1 MNPITLSAILFALGG
16 PAGKKGLSSLPTK
29 LPRLPKGPSYIDT
42 FKMEMLLDR
51 LHSMTDALDKV
62 NHLNQM
68 QRTGVGRRKTPSM
81 DQVQESLGA
90 VKGFLADGKTSHQVD
105 SISTALS
112 GAKQLTDMDELMKT
126 MGPILSMLKNSS
138 GK

>member
-1 MNPITLSAILFALGG
+1 
-16 PAGKKGLSSLPTK
+16 
-29 LPRLPKGPSYIDT
+29 
-42 FKMEMLLDR
+42 MELLLDR

-68 QRTGVGRRKTPSM
+68 QKTTVGKRKLPSM

-90 VKGFLADGKTSHQVD
+90 VKGFLADGKTSHQVEN
-105 SISTALS
+105 ISTALS

-126 MGPILSMLKNSS
+126 MGPILTMLKNSS
-138 GK
+138 VK